1 MQLDQ
6 GWTLTFL
13 SSILCISGC
22 LVIYIE
28 NLYYLLLPQWITSR
42 NKFHLKDNYQFLNG
56 SMAFSSGCLIFTSL
70 FRLLPESLSYFM
82 NSDEVANDKWLN
94 FCVIV
99 SYAVGVAVCLLFNT
113 ILHLMTSESVVH
125 CGHGTE
131 PHGHSHDNQSH
142 GSDYHEHQHQ
152 HQHEHGHE
160 NHFQN
165 GHHHS
170 HDSNINEESS
180 PEHWDPS
187 NDGHDHH
194 DETSESTPLL
204 IKKKSFLHFFVRD
217 EGDVGECKGYS
228 SAELCLFHTK
238 DNTTEQTDLHFC
250 EIPELND
257 SITTKSINHLHP
269 THSHDSGLHHHHH
282 VTSPI
287 SRLFLIGIQT
297 AFAVT
302 LHKFPEG
309 FITYVTS
316 ETNPQLGVTIFL
328 SLLLHNFTEGFSICL
343 PLYYSFAN
351 GVNRR
356 YAKLKALAISAILVG
371 LSQPLGALGGYI
383 FLKLNHVNPGSD
395 IDTSK
400 LNFIFGIT
408 MAITSGFLT
417 VVALSMYGSAISF
430 GGSINFAMI
439 WCMIGMVLIGLS
451 SIYAV

>member
-180 PEHWDPS
+180 PEH
-187 NDGHDHH
+187 
-194 DETSESTPLL
+194 
-204 IKKKSFLHFFVRD
+204 
-217 EGDVGECKGYS
+217 
-228 SAELCLFHTK
+228 
-238 DNTTEQTDLHFC
+238 
-250 EIPELND
+250 
-257 SITTKSINHLHP
+257 
-269 THSHDSGLHHHHH
+269 
-282 VTSPI
+282 
-287 SRLFLIGIQT
+287 
-297 AFAVT
+297 
-302 LHKFPEG
+302 
-309 FITYVTS
+309 
-316 ETNPQLGVTIFL
+316 
-328 SLLLHNFTEGFSICL
+328 
-343 PLYYSFAN
+343 
-351 GVNRR
+351 
-356 YAKLKALAISAILVG
+356 
-371 LSQPLGALGGYI
+371 
-383 FLKLNHVNPGSD
+383 
-395 IDTSK
+395 
-400 LNFIFGIT
+400 
-408 MAITSGFLT
+408 
-417 VVALSMYGSAISF
+417 
-430 GGSINFAMI
+430 
-439 WCMIGMVLIGLS
+439 
-451 SIYAV
+451 